1 MTKFGID
8 QIESPPPKWWR
19 KLERAFIIGVAPAI
33 TAMILAVIPDD
44 DKAQPIGLAVVTLIT
59 SIVKSIGIFLGNGE
73 QYADADEVN
82 I

>member
-1 MTKFGID
+1 MTKFGLD

-19 KLERAFIIGVAPAI
+19 RLERAIIIAIAPGV
-33 TAMILAVIPDD
+33 TAMMLAAIKDD
-44 DKAQPIGLAVVTLIT
+44 HTQSIAVASVTLMT
-59 SIVKSIGIFLGNGE
+59 SMVKAVGIFLGNGE

>member
-19 KLERAFIIGVAPAI
+19 RLERAIIIGIAPGI
-33 TAMILAVIPDD
+33 TAMMMSVIKDAENQAV
-44 DKAQPIGLAVVTLIT
+44 AVSCVTLFT
-59 SIVKSIGIFLGNGE
+59 GMVKAVGIFLGNGE
-73 QYADADEVN
+73 QYADADT

>member
-1 MTKFGID
+1 MTKFGLD

-44 DKAQPIGLAVVTLIT
+44 DKAQSIGLAVVTLIT
-59 SIVKSIGIFLGNGE
+59 SVVKSIGIFLGNGE
-73 QYADADEVN
+73 QYSDADN